1 MSGGNQLL
9 EQGALQC
16 PLQKSLAPAAS
27 TPPTWL
33 WGPEGPKEVDLGV
46 QWHKGPALAVG
57 VGWPLSPGP
66 GPNIALSCG
75 ARGAGAGGG

>member
-1 MSGGNQLL
+1 MEGTSFWSNEPFSAHSGKSCPCCIHPTHV
-9 EQGALQC
+9 AL
-16 PLQKSLAPAAS
+16 
-27 TPPTWL
+27 
-33 WGPEGPKEVDLGV
+33 GPEGPKEVDLGV